1 MGFIDGY
8 EWIELTP
15 KDLEAQY
22 KSIKMGFDNDKLE
35 EFIKDKEIL
44 KKKQEYISKIQELY
58 NQSKLILKETD
69 WLFLSDI
76 EDEVAEECK
85 NNFKNYRKEIRNI
98 LKKNKKIINNK
109 DSYNFEIIELPIKPK
124 IIWK

>member
-1 MGFIDGY
+1 MI
-8 EWIELTP
+8 I
-15 KDLEAQY
+15 
-22 KSIKMGFDNDKLE
+22 
-35 EFIKDKEIL
+35 
-44 KKKQEYISKIQELY
+44 Y